1 MGPRGERGGAPPG
14 ASARFRA
21 ACDPPAL
28 RLAGAF
34 GPRAGTGKEEPVGS
48 WPCRRRAGGVGG
60 AAAWPPFPEGDAR
73 GRGVAGPCVPVLPF
87 PGDAGRG
94 RGGRLAR
101 VGRPCA
107 PPVLSCGGLGRPAAP
122 SRWRGRPLA
131 SKSSRF
137 EVDQHARGRWRL
149 GDVATWDSRSTSTT
163 GTADRETGRPETRG
177 RPARR
182 GPGDRGTGG
191 PRGPGTRG
199 RPARRGM
206 RTPRLGAR
214 GRPARRGPE
223 DPRTRGRPA
232 HREPGGPGDVGL
244 GRPAQRGPRTGR
256 QGDPRREADQHAG
269 DRGTGGPG
277 DPGTRG
283 PGDPGTRDSR
293 PTGTP
298 GDEDP
303 EARRSRSTSM
313 PGTRGPGDPGTR
325 GRPARRGPED
335 LRSTSTLRTR
345 GPEDPRPTSTPRTRG
360 TRRRGTR
367 GRPARR
373 GLRTPRLGAWRSRS
387 TSTPV
392 TWGLVLEV
400 DWHAGGWGT
409 RHAGSRGHDHL
420 SPESR
425 TPVA

>member
-214 GRPARRGPE
+214 GRPACRGPE
-223 DPRTRGRPA
+223 DPRSTSTPWTRGPEVDQ
-232 HREPGGPGDVGL
+232 HTED
-244 GRPAQRGPRTGR
+244 PRTRGS
-256 QGDPRREADQHAG
+256 EADQHTAN
-269 DRGTGGPG
+269 PG
-277 DPGTRG
+277 DPATW
-283 PGDPGTRDSR
+283 DSR

-298 GDEDP
+298 GAEDP
-303 EARRSRSTSM
+303 EARRL
-313 PGTRGPGDPGTR
+313 
-325 GRPARRGPED
+325 A
-335 LRSTSTLRTR
+335 
-345 GPEDPRPTSTPRTRG
+345 
-360 TRRRGTR
+360 
-367 GRPARR
+367 
-373 GLRTPRLGAWRSRS
+373 
-387 TSTPV
+387 
-392 TWGLVLEV
+392 LEV
-400 DWHAGGWGT
+400 DQHTGDLGLGA
-409 RHAGSRGHDHL
+409 
-420 SPESR
+420 
-425 TPVA
+425 